1 MKRLLL
7 SLLLLARLD
16 SVVAA
21 DTATV
26 APTVEGTWRWQFRMP
41 DGTEVQPKL
50 KLKQEGGRITGTSSH
65 RGGPDIGITNGVFD
79 GSKVR
84 FDVVRE
90 RNGIVATTHYEATLE
105 GNHLKGTVESDWNW
119 SGERQRYPFEARRA
133 AGIEGRWKWKALFRE
148 REFDVSVTFKL
159 EDDKLTGTM
168 PGFGGGGGGRGPRD
182 TQIKDASFKDGIVK
196 FTVERGRG
204 DFRSVQNF
212 EGKLEA
218 DTIKGKIEAE
228 VNGEDTETDWEAK
241 RAD

>member
-16 SVVAA
+16 SLVAA
-21 DTATV
+21 ETAAVASTV
-26 APTVEGTWRWQFRMP
+26 DGTWRWQFRMP

-50 KLKQEGGRITGTSSH
+50 KLKQEAGRITGTSSH
-65 RGGPDIGITNGVFD
+65 RGGPDVAITNGVID
-79 GSKVR
+79 GNAVR

-90 RNGIVATTHYEATLE
+90 RNGIQATTHYEATLE

-119 SGERQRYPFEARRA
+119 SGERQRYAFEARRA

-148 REFDVSVTFKL
+148 REFDVSVTLKL
-159 EDDKLTGTM
+159 EDEKLTGTM

-182 TQIKDASFKDGIVK
+182 TPIKEASYKDGIVK

-212 EGKLEA
+212 EGKLEG
-218 DTIKGKIEAE
+218 DTIKGKIESE
-228 VNGEDTETDWEAK
+228 VNGDETETDWEAK